1 MAKTAHLT
9 LDSPGIFA
17 LKSTYDA
24 ALVALI
30 KSMPP
35 SNAPGDDD

>member
-30 KSMPP
+30 KSMP
-35 SNAPGDDD
+35 AEQRAWG